1 MTNQEEQRKKIKM
14 EERIDQIDHLT
25 EQADR
30 ILEVM
35 I

>member
-14 EERIDQIDHLT
+14 EERKDKIDNLT